1 MTLINNTTVNT
12 RLTIIFDAG
21 ENPLNLD
28 DGPRL
33 GVGNT
38 EADVFIDEDENQI
51 NYFNI
56 RGHSEIPSDLHT
68 LHWNVINNSGVYE
81 YIDDRE
87 NLDIT
92 EIPSWCT
99 TIIIRCEA
107 EDKYTEAF
115 NNNLNDQLTVWLN
128 DGNEEEDF
136 IADLDIAKASGD
148 TARSSYLLN
157 YGLNH

>member
-1 MTLINNTTVNT
+1 MTLINKTTVNT
-12 RLTIIFDAG
+12 RLTIIFDAA
-21 ENPLNLD
+21 ENTLNLD

-38 EADVFIDEDENQI
+38 EADIFIDEDENQI

-56 RGHSEIPSDLHT
+56 RGHVEIPSDLHT

-107 EDKYTEAF
+107 EDKYMEAF
-115 NNNLNDQLTVWLN
+115 NNNLTDQLTVWLN
-128 DGNEEEDF
+128 AGNEEEDF
-136 IADLDIAKASGD
+136 IADFNIAKTSGN